1 MNRRSLAL
9 LAFSLALAG
18 CKTQYD
24 NLATGPTLTPVG
36 YGLDAPR
43 DPLPMTFQQPSN
55 KSFRS
60 TWDLNRSQSMYRDLR
75 AAKVGDVIRVAIALD
90 DKAQF
95 DNATDRSREAKT
107 NLGVDAALT
116 LSGFGKGANAG
127 AGKGNLDINSD
138 TSTKGKG
145 NIDRSEKL
153 KLSIA
158 VVVTEILPDGNF
170 IIRGSQEIQ
179 VNYEV
184 RELTIAGIVN
194 PLDVSSTNIISYDK
208 IAEARI
214 SYGGRGRL
222 TDVQQP
228 AWGQRIYDLVVPF

>member
-1 MNRRSLAL
+1 MTARLL
-9 LAFSLALAG
+9 LAGAMALTLAG
-18 CKTQYD
+18 CKSTYD

-36 YGLDAPR
+36 YGLDTAR
-43 DPLPMTFQQPSN
+43 DPLPMTFQQPA
-55 KSFRS
+55 KTTFRS

-75 AAKVGDVIRVAIALD
+75 ASKVGDVIRVAIALD

-95 DNATDRSREAKT
+95 DNATDRSREAKS
-107 NLGVDAALT
+107 NLGLDAAIGM
-116 LSGFGKGANAG
+116 SGLGKGANAG
-127 AGKGNLDINSD
+127 QVKGNLDINSD
-138 TSTKGKG
+138 TTTKGKG

-153 KLSIA
+153 RLSIA

-170 IIRGSQEIQ
+170 IIRGSQEIM

-194 PLDVSSTNIISYDK
+194 PLDVSSNNIIAYDK

-228 AWGQRIYDLVVPF
+228 AWGQRIYDLVVPW